1 MREILAT
8 VYTEDGDK
16 VTVRKMKNV
25 YDASGLVDS
34 AFELG
39 CMVVME
45 KPEPE
50 EGEDEE
56 AQE

>member
-8 VYTEDGDK
+8 VYTADGDK

-25 YDASGLVDS
+25 YDASELVDS

-39 CMVVME
+39 CMVIME
-45 KPEPE
+45 APEPE
-50 EGEDEE
+50 EENEE

>member
-8 VYTEDGDK
+8 VYTADGDK
-16 VTVRKMKNV
+16 VTAKKLKNV

-39 CMVVME
+39 CMVIME
-45 KPEPE
+45 APE
-50 EGEDEE
+50 EEDDEEE

>member
-39 CMVVME
+39 CMVIME
-45 KPEPE
+45 APEPE
-50 EGEDEE
+50 EEDEE

>member
-8 VYTEDGDK
+8 VYTADGDK

-25 YDASGLVDS
+25 YDASELVDS

-39 CMVVME
+39 CMVIME
-45 KPEPE
+45 APEPE
-50 EGEDEE
+50 EEDEE

>member
-1 MREILAT
+1 MKEILAT

-16 VTVRKMKNV
+16 VTAQEFDSIYSIGK
-25 YDASGLVDS
+25 LVDS

-39 CMVVME
+39 CMVIME
-45 KPEPE
+45 APEPE
-50 EGEDEE
+50 EEDEE